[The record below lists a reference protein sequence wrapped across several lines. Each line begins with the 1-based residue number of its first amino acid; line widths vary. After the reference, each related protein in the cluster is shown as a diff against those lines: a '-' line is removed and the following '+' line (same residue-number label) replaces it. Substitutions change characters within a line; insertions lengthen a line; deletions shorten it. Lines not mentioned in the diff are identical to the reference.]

1 MARSGGYVVLA
12 TYPSSSSDQIYEVRR
27 GGDGVLY
34 CHPCRGWQMSK
45 GVPKNCKHTRDY
57 VEKHPGTSY
66 GPAFGSLRDQAM
78 AIVGKPALGFIPSS
92 ASKASKKPVVVP
104 SAPMTTAPAG
114 VDWRARLLAEKTEA
128 EKRGVTTPTAAL
140 QAWAKELDLD

>member
-12 TYPSSSSDQIYEVRR
+12 TYPSSSSNTVHEVRR

-34 CHPCRGWQMSK
+34 CLCMGWKMNK
-45 GVPKNCKHTRDY
+45 GSPKTCKHTTDY
-57 VEKHPGTSY
+57 VRLHPGTSY
-66 GPAFGSLRDQAM
+66 GPGYTAAGFTNIA
-78 AIVGKPALGFIPSS
+78 AVGKAW
-92 ASKASKKPVVVP
+92 ASVEKKSSKKPVVVP

-114 VDWRARLLAEKTEA
+114 ADWRARLLAEKTEA

-140 QAWAKELDLD
+140 QAWAKELDLDG